1 MPAKEVLIEFLKGE
15 HTLGQM
21 LNLFKYRCGKKQ
33 SVVNWDPIFITT
45 YLTTRCNLSCD
56 MCLTHSREFSN
67 RYGQKPIKDMDFDL
81 FKQILNR
88 YKNAIKV
95 YLIGNGEPL
104 LNKDLFRMIEY
115 ASTVMKMNVDVSSNG
130 IILREYIEEIL
141 NSPLKYFNVSV
152 NGHNPEEFN
161 RMTGMPP
168 ELFDVISNNTAE
180 LVKQKQAKGAKLKV
194 SISIIL
200 DQGNYRDLNDMICFA
215 ENLGVD
221 EVTFFHFL
229 PSPAKGYTAEERCL
243 FSDDSDVV
251 EVFSAA
257 NSVRSRIRTT
267 VMLPPL
273 LEREMT
279 SNKYCCLPF
288 NSITVDGEGN
298 VGGCSCQ
305 LLDNTG
311 NGKFYDKDV
320 WNNGYFQEMR
330 KRFMDP
336 EFPLLEPCTWCYSNS
351 GYKLSNRRHNLL
363 SRIARWIPQGL
374 QK

>member
-1 MPAKEVLIEFLKGE
+1 MPAREVLIEFLKGE

-21 LNLFKYRCGKKQ
+21 LHLFKYRCGKKE

-56 MCLTHSREFSN
+56 MCLTHSRKFSN
-67 RYGQKPIKDMDFDL
+67 RYGQKPTKEMDFGL

-215 ENLGVD
+215 DNLGVNQ
-221 EVTFFHFL
+221 VAFFQFL
-229 PSPAKGYTAEERCL
+229 PFPAKGFTAEERCL
-243 FSDDSDVV
+243 FSDDSNVLETFAQV
-251 EVFSAA
+251 
-257 NSVRSRIRTT
+257 NSLRSRIRTT

-273 LEREMT
+273 LEREMAT
-279 SNKYCCLPF
+279 NKYCCQPF
-288 NSITVDGEGN
+288 YSLTVDGDGN
-298 VGGCSCQ
+298 VGGCATQ

-311 NGKFYDKDV
+311 NGKIYDKDV
-320 WNNGYFQEMR
+320 WNNGHFQEMR
-330 KRFMDP
+330 KRFLDP
-336 EFPLLEPCTWCYSNS
+336 EFPLFWSPVHGATTTRVINYQIGVIIYCP
-351 GYKLSNRRHNLL
+351 
-363 SRIARWIPQGL
+363 A
-374 QK
+374 